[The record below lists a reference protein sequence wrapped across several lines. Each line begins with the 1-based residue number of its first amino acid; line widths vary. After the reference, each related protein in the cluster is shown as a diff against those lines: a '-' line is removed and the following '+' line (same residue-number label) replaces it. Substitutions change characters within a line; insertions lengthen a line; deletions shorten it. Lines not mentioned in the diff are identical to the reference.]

1 MAENRFEITIAVD
14 GRDAE
19 QAVQR
24 LRGELGG
31 LEGSTRQAGAG
42 MRDLSASTSDASN
55 SLGGIGGSRSG
66 IDGVGESLRQASQSA
81 LGFDGAV
88 GGVLSK
94 LPIMQMALAGVSA
107 VAVKLAINLGNFA
120 EENERAG
127 LSLDAIGRNA
137 GYTSS
142 ELRQYEAQLRQA
154 NVGLGESREALKQM
168 ALAQMDL
175 ARADELA
182 RVAQDAAIA
191 GNVSREKAL
200 QQLISS
206 IESGKEATLRA
217 IGIDVNYARAE
228 QELAA
233 QLGKTSAALTEQEK
247 LQARV
252 NEALSR
258 GQEFAAGYGGELREV
273 DDAMHAAKASMED
286 AKNALGQLFTPA
298 MNAAAKLY
306 YGTVSMVARALKE
319 TADYMRWLFGDR
331 DRAAVLTGQ
340 LQDSVQRAK
349 ELRAGGNP
357 FGIDGGM
364 TAEEREKFVAIELA
378 TQQKLQDE
386 LEKIRLAGY
395 EKQKQEQDKA
405 NAVRIAQAREVAEE
419 ETRLANEQ
427 LAKLTETKRQALDRQ
442 YNALKGKVTDQVAL
456 ERWYNGEVAKLNAAS
471 TRNFESEQRKQ
482 LAEHEKTR
490 KAMVENERKT
500 IALMEKWQQ
509 DYDNARIKQLGDELD
524 EYLKRQ
530 RVAEEEKKKL
540 REKAQKEQE
549 EAAQKT
555 LDRIQGATADVFY
568 TMFKNAGDGWK
579 NLWSSMKDWA
589 LKTLAEIAARAA
601 MAKIVVPILTTVT
614 GTGTANAAITAL
626 TGGGDTG
633 GSLGSMLGNMPT
645 SSLFGGGS
653 GGLLSKVPGYSAVT
667 GALNTTLPGTSV
679 QLAGPTMSGAPLMGG
694 MSIGSALSYG
704 GWGGLGYTLIGSKL
718 GLPQNKW
725 SGLTASAGGML
736 GAWGGG
742 ALASSAALAGT
753 GMATGAAM
761 GSVIPVVGTIIGAV
775 IGGLASTLFAGGK
788 DHSPSVIFQA
798 QDSAWGQTGGY
809 KFHTKSKADWKTGT
823 QISEGLGQITGVMYE
838 QVEDMLGAYGDKYVG
853 ILKDATVHWGRKAG
867 GSWKEWDFGSDKNFE
882 ELMGKA
888 AADLKKQ
895 IFKAAGPAFSQVGV
909 DFADSDAVKEA
920 YALLGNKTKQFGKIE
935 DAIRKGVQDGNV
947 ESYLEQLKGFQS
959 GITAVTQTWKSISDA
974 SSQLIE
980 PLSQYEQAQ
989 RQLNAQYDTWVAQ
1002 LSALGIAQENISKI
1016 EQGRTDALAKLAE
1029 ENAKAIQQVV
1039 DTSAQAVAPL
1049 TDLAA
1054 AQAQVNAQFDGLASQ
1069 LRNLGAAAEYAA
1081 QVEANRQAALAAAAE
1096 RHASMIQFE
1105 QAKLSGNVDQY
1116 HINQIA
1122 KRYSWDEKYI
1132 KDGKINRA
1140 NVQRDAIDWFK
1151 GASAKSVQDAAAGHR
1166 TTEGQIIKD
1175 VNFLN
1180 DYFKRLDEA
1189 AKPKPQPR
1197 PSYSAPR
1204 VSIPRTERINTAV
1217 NKTANEFE
1225 RLTRSLVEF
1234 RSQLLTRAESGLTVE
1249 ERYRAAENE
1258 FTRVSQLAS
1267 LGDKAALERLQE
1279 VSDRYLSVS
1288 GEYHATAND
1297 YRQSSSAVLAAL
1309 DVGSREAG
1317 KKAGADM
1324 AALKKEVQQLREE
1337 QATAN
1342 YQLIKWIQSVARI
1355 SNRWDAEGMPGV
1367 RQ

>member
-55 SLGGIGGSRSG
+55 SLGGIGGNRSG

-200 QQLISS
+200 QQLIAG
-206 IESGKEATLRA
+206 IESGKEATLQA
-217 IGIDVNYARAE
+217 IGVDVNFTRAE
-228 QELAA
+228 RELAE
-233 QLGKTSAALTEQEK
+233 QLGKTSKELTEQEK
-247 LQARV
+247 LQARLD
-252 NEALSR
+252 EALSK
-258 GQEFAAGYGGELREV
+258 GQELAAGYGGELREV
-273 DDAMHAAKASMED
+273 DDAMHAATASMED

-298 MNAAAKLY
+298 MNAVAQAYYSTIEKL
-306 YGTVSMVARALKE
+306 GHALK
-319 TADYMRWLFGDR
+319 TAAEFARWLKGDR
-331 DRAAVLTGQ
+331 DQAAVLTGQ
-340 LQDSVQRAK
+340 VRESEARVKALQDGRW
-349 ELRAGGNP
+349 NP
-357 FGIDGGM
+357 YGDGRWRDKK
-364 TAEEREKFVAIELA
+364 EREEAIATELA
-378 TQQKLQDE
+378 LQQKLQDE

-442 YNALKGKVTDQVAL
+442 YNALKGKVADQVAL

-482 LAEHEKTR
+482 LTEHEKTR

-500 IALMEKWQQ
+500 IAVMEKWQQ

-549 EAAQKT
+549 EAAIKT

-867 GSWKEWDFGSDKNFE
+867 GAWKEWDFGSDKNFE

-959 GITAVTQTWKSISDA
+959 GITTVTQTWKSISDA

-989 RQLNAQYDTWVAQ
+989 RQLNAQYDGWIAQ
-1002 LSALGIAQENISKI
+1002 LTALGIAQENISKI

-1039 DTSAQAVAPL
+1039 DTSAQAVHPL
-1049 TDLAA
+1049 TELAS
-1054 AQAQVNAQFDGLASQ
+1054 AQAQVNAQFDGLAAQ
-1069 LRNLGAAAEYAA
+1069 LKNLGAAAEYAA
-1081 QVEANRQAALAAAAE
+1081 QVEANRQAALVAAAAQQA
-1096 RHASMIQFE
+1096 RTIQYA
-1105 QAKLSGNVDQY
+1105 QAEMTGTVDQY
-1116 HINQIA
+1116 NIREIA
-1122 KRYSWDEKYI
+1122 QRYKWDDKYI
-1132 KDGKINRA
+1132 KDGQINRA

-1151 GASAKSVQDAAAGHR
+1151 SASVKSVQAAAAGHR
-1166 TTEGQIIKD
+1166 TTESQIIKD
-1175 VNFLN
+1175 VKYLD

-1189 AKPKPQPR
+1189 AKPKVTTTTTTAV
-1197 PSYSAPR
+1197 APR
-1204 VSIPRTERINTAV
+1204 VERINTAV
-1217 NKTANEFE
+1217 DKTANEFE

-1317 KKAGADM
+1317 KMAGADM